1 MTRTIGAALLAHMQ
15 SGATTLAWGLKVTR
29 VDGTVLGWT
38 SHDRPA
44 VIGAV
49 TYSAD
54 LGLDVASLVSS
65 AGFAV
70 DNTEINIL
78 ADDAVITRADI
89 MAGVWDGAAFE
100 LFQYNWADLA
110 QGRDVRKVGNFG
122 NVRPVR
128 GAYVAE
134 LRGLRQRLQASIGGI
149 TQATCRYR
157 LGDARCTK
165 ALGAFTF
172 AGTLTHVTSQ
182 QVVRDSGRAQAAGY
196 FTAGVIT
203 FTSGA
208 NDGLQF
214 KVKAHAAD
222 GTFTLDL
229 PAVAALAVGNTY
241 SVVAGCTKRLAE
253 DCRDKFN
260 NVPNFGGEPHLPGI
274 DQVTAPP
281 VT

>member
-15 SGATTLAWGLKVTR
+15 TGATTLAWGLKVTR

-38 SHDRPA
+38 SHDVPA
-44 VIGAV
+44 VISSV

-89 MAGVWDGAAFE
+89 MAGVWDGAEFE
-100 LFQYNWADLA
+100 LFQYNWADLS

-122 NVRPVR
+122 NVRPMR

-134 LRGLRQRLQASIGGI
+134 LRGLRQRLQASVGGI
-149 TQATCRYR
+149 TQPTCRYR

-165 ALGAFTF
+165 VLTAFTF
-172 AGTLTHVTSQ
+172 TGTLTHVTSQ
-182 QVVRDSGRAQAAGY
+182 QVVRDSGRAQAADY

-208 NDGLQF
+208 NTGLQF

-222 GTFTLDL
+222 GTFTLDI

-241 SVVAGCTKRLAE
+241 SVVAGCTKRLLE
-253 DCRDKFN
+253 DCKTKFD
-260 NVPNFGGEPHLPGI
+260 NVLHFGGEPHLPGI

>member
-1 MTRTIGAALLAHMQ
+1 MSRTIGASLLAHMQ
-15 SGATTLAWGLKVTR
+15 TGATTLAWGLKVTR
-29 VDGTVLGWT
+29 VDGAVLGWT
-38 SHDRPA
+38 SHDVPA
-44 VIGAV
+44 TISGV

-54 LGLDVASLVSS
+54 LGLDVASLVCT

-89 MAGVWDGAAFE
+89 MAGVWDGAEFE
-100 LFQYNWADLA
+100 LFQYNWADLS
-110 QGRDVRKVGNFG
+110 QGRDVRKIGNFG

-134 LRGLRQRLQASIGGI
+134 LRGLRQRLQAPIGGI
-149 TQATCRYR
+149 TQPTCRYR

-165 ALGAFTF
+165 VLTSFTHT
-172 AGTLTHVTSQ
+172 GTLTHVTSQ
-182 QVVRDSGRAQAAGY
+182 QVVRDSSRAEALDY

-203 FTSGA
+203 FTSGL
-208 NDGLQF
+208 NTGLQF

-222 GTFTLDL
+222 GTFTLDI

-241 SVVAGCTKRLAE
+241 SAVAGCTKRLTE
-253 DCRDKFN
+253 DCKTKFD
-260 NVPNFGGEPHLPGI
+260 NVLHFGGEPHLPGI
-274 DQVTAPP
+274 DAVTAPP